1 MSKRSVSDSYL
12 MKLWRRAVLINFN
25 NTCPICGHQG
35 AEDLQCHH
43 VVFRR
48 HAILRYDWRN
58 GIPLCNVYHVGNQR
72 FGGKTCHQYGHTRSG
87 EQAIRNHVDMAYLER
102 MELLQIKD
110 YILTA
115 GMSRNEFLTKM
126 ADDLKKKIE
135 QGY

>member
-1 MSKRSVSDSYL
+1 
-12 MKLWRRAVLINFN
+12 
-25 NTCPICGHQG
+25 
-35 AEDLQCHH
+35 
-43 VVFRR
+43 
-48 HAILRYDWRN
+48 
-58 GIPLCNVYHVGNQR
+58 
-72 FGGKTCHQYGHTRSG
+72 
-87 EQAIRNHVDMAYLER
+87 MAYLER